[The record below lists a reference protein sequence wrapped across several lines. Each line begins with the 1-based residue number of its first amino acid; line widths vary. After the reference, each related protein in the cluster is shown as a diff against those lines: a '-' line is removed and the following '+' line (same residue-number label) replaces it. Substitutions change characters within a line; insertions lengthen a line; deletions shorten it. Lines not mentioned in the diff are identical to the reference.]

1 MWSAKNSRKTV
12 MAKKNPIPNSTPFQK
27 GQSGNPNGRPKGR
40 LNLKTIL
47 EKYLEAE
54 VTHTTVEGEAINIP
68 AIDAMVLKQIAKAR
82 EGDTPAFRELM
93 DRLEGKPKSSDTLD
107 VTVKKIVVKTPDDK
121 E

>member
-1 MWSAKNSRKTV
+1 MAKQTNKNSL
-12 MAKKNPIPNSTPFQK
+12 ANLKKLEKGCEAQK
-27 GQSGNPNGRPKGR
+27 GAGRPKGS
-40 LNLKTIL
+40 LSLKTIL
-47 EKYLEAE
+47 EKYLQAE
-54 VTHTTVEGEAINIP
+54 IKHTTVEGETLKVPAFDAI
-68 AIDAMVLKQIAKAR
+68 VLAQIAKAR